1 MRSPSPAMMPLR
13 SFSLIPLQAAI
24 SAIVRPQPTQRAD
37 DGSTTQIFTQG
48 VEIAEADM
56 GFI

>member
-1 MRSPSPAMMPLR
+1 MMALR

-24 SAIVRPQPTQRAD
+24 SAIVRPQPMQRAD
-37 DGSTTQIFTQG
+37 NGSTTQIFTQG